1 MLYLS
6 LLMVTKPSLLNNKG
20 KIYKIFR
27 YILNLKINMKRNSK
41 DLCIEQKIDKILEIL
56 ETLSTKKSS
65 LHEDSISDEDMYK
78 EAYNAVISVG
88 KASTSYIQRKLGI
101 GYSRAAKIMDMLE
114 ERGVIGPI
122 SSSNVRKVKSK

>member
-1 MLYLS
+1 MKKNQHDLS
-6 LLMVTKPSLLNNKG
+6 L
-20 KIYKIFR
+20 
-27 YILNLKINMKRNSK
+27 
-41 DLCIEQKIDKILEIL
+41 EQKIDKILEIL

-114 ERGVIGPI
+114 ERGVISPA
-122 SSSNVRKVKSK
+122 SVSNVRKVIK